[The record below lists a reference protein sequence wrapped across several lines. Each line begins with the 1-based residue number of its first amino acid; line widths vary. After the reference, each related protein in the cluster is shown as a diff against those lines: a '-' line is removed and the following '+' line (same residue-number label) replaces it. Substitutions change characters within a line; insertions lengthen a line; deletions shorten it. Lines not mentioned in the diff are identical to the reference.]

1 MFVPIRFLGR
11 DTLQKSILVPLALA
25 CGSLGLSACTH
36 APVSQSASV
45 TSPGF
50 SPRETEP
57 RLPPVDPGNL
67 TPEQAEMLAARA
79 DFNIYKT
86 LAHHVDLYYNWSPL
100 GRMLL
105 ENTAVDLRHREMA
118 MLRMGWLCQAEY
130 EWAQHARIAHD
141 SVGMTPDEIRAIAVG
156 VDAGGW
162 SELDRAVL
170 NMADEL
176 RYNGRVSDATWQV
189 LTSHYTEPQTVGLV
203 YTALQY
209 QLVSMALN
217 SLGIQL
223 DPELEFR
230 LPTGL
235 PMPEL
240 AGMVEG
246 DGDYPVR
253 VEALRVSEM
262 SPAMV
267 ALVPERLRGAE
278 SLPNYYGVLAQFP
291 QYFSAQGGFA
301 RFLLG
306 QTDLTAREREI
317 LILRTAALTGGA
329 YEWAHHVGRA
339 EEAGLSEMEI
349 LALGHETSGSD
360 WSETENLLI
369 AAANDLRREAFITD
383 SVYAGLKANYSDQQI
398 VEMIYLVGGYSMFSS
413 VMNTLGAQIEPDYP
427 ALRAVN

>member
-1 MFVPIRFLGR
+1 
-11 DTLQKSILVPLALA
+11 LQKSILVPLALA
-25 CGSLGLSACTH
+25 FGSLGLSACTH
-36 APVSQSASV
+36 TPVSQNASV
-45 TSPGF
+45 EADGF
-50 SPRETEP
+50 SPRVTEP
-57 RLPPVDPGNL
+57 RLPPVDPNNL
-67 TPEQAEMLAARA
+67 TQQQVEMLAARA

-86 LAHHVDLYYNWSPL
+86 LAHHVDLYDNWSPL

-105 ENTAVDLRHREMA
+105 NNTAVDLRHREMA

-141 SVGMTPDEIRAIAVG
+141 NVGMTPDEIRDIAIG
-156 VDAGGW
+156 VEAGGW

-176 RYNGRVSDATWQV
+176 RYDGHVSDATWRV
-189 LTSHYTEPQTVGLV
+189 LTSHYTEPQTVGLM

-235 PMPEL
+235 PMPPL
-240 AGMVEG
+240 ADMVAG
-246 DGDYPVR
+246 SGDYPVR
-253 VEALRVSEM
+253 IEALSVSEM
-262 SPAMV
+262 SPEMV
-267 ALVPERLRGAE
+267 ALVPERLREAE
-278 SLPNYYGVLAQFP
+278 SLPNYYGALAQFP
-291 QYFSAQGGFA
+291 EYFSAQGGFA

-306 QTDLTAREREI
+306 QTDLTPREREI
-317 LILRTAALTGGA
+317 LILRTTALNGGA
-329 YEWAHHVGRA
+329 YEWAHHVSRGER
-339 EEAGLSEMEI
+339 AGLSEAEI
-349 LALGHETSGSD
+349 LALGSEATGSG
-360 WSETENLLI
+360 WSETESLLI

-383 SVYAGLKANYSDQQI
+383 EVYAGLKANYSDQQI

-413 VMNTLGAQIEPDYP
+413 VMNTLGTQIEPGYP

>member
-1 MFVPIRFLGR
+1 M
-11 DTLQKSILVPLALA
+11 QKSILVSLALA
-25 CGSLGLSACTH
+25 FGSLGLSACTH
-36 APVSQSASV
+36 TPASQTISAE
-45 TSPGF
+45 TDGF
-50 SPRETEP
+50 SPRVTEP
-57 RLPPVDPGNL
+57 RLPPVDPNNL
-67 TPEQAEMLAARA
+67 TQQQAEMLAARA

-86 LAHHVDLYYNWSPL
+86 LAHHVDLYDNWSPL

-105 ENTAVDLRHREMA
+105 NNTAVDLRHREMA

-141 SVGMTPDEIRAIAVG
+141 NVGMTPDEIRDIAIG
-156 VDAGGW
+156 VEAGGW

-176 RYNGRVSDATWQV
+176 RYDGRVSDATWQV
-189 LTSHYTEPQTVGLV
+189 LTSHYTEPQTVGLM

-235 PMPEL
+235 PMPPL
-240 AGMVEG
+240 ADMVEG

-253 VEALRVSEM
+253 VEALPVSEM
-262 SPAMV
+262 SPQMV
-267 ALVPERLRGAE
+267 ALVPERLREAD

-291 QYFSAQGGFA
+291 EYFSAQGGFA

-306 QTDLTAREREI
+306 QTDLTPREREI
-317 LILRTAALTGGA
+317 LILRTTALNGGA
-329 YEWAHHVGRA
+329 YEWAHHVSRGER
-339 EEAGLSEMEI
+339 AGLSEAEI
-349 LALGHETSGSD
+349 LALGSEAAGSG
-360 WSETENLLI
+360 WTETESLLI

-383 SVYAGLKANYSDQQI
+383 EVYAGLKAIYSDQQI

-413 VMNTLGAQIEPDYP
+413 VMNTLGTQIEPGYP